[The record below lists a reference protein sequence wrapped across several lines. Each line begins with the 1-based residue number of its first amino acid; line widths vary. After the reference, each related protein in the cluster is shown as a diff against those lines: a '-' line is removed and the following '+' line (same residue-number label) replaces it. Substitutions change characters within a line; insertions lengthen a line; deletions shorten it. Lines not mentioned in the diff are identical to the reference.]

1 MSSYGLKLKEMLKH
15 KIRQALVFNAYDWTV
30 KICELCMTVTMLTY
44 GAHLV
49 ATGQTSSG
57 DFISF
62 VIYQLTLATCLEG
75 LTSVYTGLM
84 NAAGKYFYFFLKL
97 HTISVVESCLKY
109 ISLT

>member
-1 MSSYGLKLKEMLKH
+1 MLKH

-75 LTSVYTGLM
+75 LTSVYTG
-84 NAAGKYFYFFLKL
+84 NFFW
-97 HTISVVESCLKY
+97 ISCLKLS
-109 ISLT
+109 IQFSFSNE